1 MLATLWLGIEI
12 RDWTLEGR
20 RPFCTEK
27 NRKTEKHIALL
38 PKWRGQKGESYSNER
53 CSTHYFSN
61 IRENFSNG
69 EEVAYTPT
77 KRGDYPSVSSVFLRR
92 EVRRFGFSSGRSIF
106 TPASS
111 GSIIMRPQYSHTIIF
126 LRIRMSSWR

>member
-1 MLATLWLGIEI
+1 M
-12 RDWTLEGR
+12 LEGR
-20 RPFCTEK
+20 RPFCSEK
-27 NRKTEKHIALL
+27 NRRTEKHIALL

-53 CSTHYFSN
+53 CSALYFSN
-61 IRENFSNG
+61 NRENFSNG
-69 EEVAYTPT
+69 GEVISQTSEIITQTGREVAHTST

-111 GSIIMRPQYSHTIIF
+111 GSIIIRPQYSHTIIF
-126 LRIRMSSWR
+126 LRIRMSS